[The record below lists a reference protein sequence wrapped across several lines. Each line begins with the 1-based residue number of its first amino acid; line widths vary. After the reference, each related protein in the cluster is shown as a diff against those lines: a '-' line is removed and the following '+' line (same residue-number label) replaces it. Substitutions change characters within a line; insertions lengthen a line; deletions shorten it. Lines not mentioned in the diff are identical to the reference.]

1 MDKNLQSTGE
11 GMAMVQKRTGK
22 RIEATASTCDSEE
35 LMSTKKAL
43 EPSSKI
49 EAAAQASDTN
59 KEALSSAVSKREK
72 VAVLAYAYW
81 LQRGCRGGSPEE
93 DWFRAEREINLA
105 SSI

>member
-1 MDKNLQSTGE
+1 
-11 GMAMVQKRTGK
+11 MAMAKKRTGK

-43 EPSSKI
+43 GPSSKI
-49 EAAAQASDTN
+49 EAAQASETN
-59 KEALSSAVSKREK
+59 QAVSKREK
-72 VAVLAYAYW
+72 VALLAYAYW
-81 LQRGCRGGSPEE
+81 LQRGCQGGSPEE